1 MAQIMQV
8 DSLRS
13 PKRGRAGVS
22 ARPRRHAGLNVP
34 LLVVIVLLVSYG
46 LLVSFSATYNDPNYH
61 FIRQVGGAVVGAV
74 FMVFLWHFDC
84 RQLSGYVTVFM
95 VINIVLILM
104 PHVPLIGVTSNG
116 ALSWVRMG
124 PISFQP
130 GEFAKVT
137 VILMDASLVARYQG
151 QLNNLHNYLKALVLM
166 SVPFICILTQPDLG
180 TGMVYLFIAFIAL
193 LVGGA
198 SARYLIGTVGI
209 LLALVVLVFVT
220 DPVLD
225 SMAGHDVGLKNYQRA
240 RLLVFLDSSYDPT
253 GNGYNLQQAKIAI
266 GSGGLFGKGFM
277 NATQSTLGYLPESA
291 TDFVF
296 CVLAESFGF
305 IGALVLLGL
314 YLALMVISMRIARSS
329 TTRFGTIM
337 IMCIIGMWCFQILE
351 NIGMDCGLMPITGI
365 PLPFVSYGS
374 SFMLVN
380 FVCLGLIGSVWA
392 HNGR

>member
-1 MAQIMQV
+1 MAQMVQI
-8 DSLRS
+8 DSLRT
-13 PKRGRAGVS
+13 PQRGRSGIS
-22 ARPRRHAGLNVP
+22 AKPRRRTTVNVP
-34 LLVVIVLLVSYG
+34 FVVVIVLLVAYG
-46 LLVSFSATYNDPNYH
+46 LLVSYTATYNDADYN
-61 FIRQVGGAVVGAV
+61 FLRQVGGAAIGAV
-74 FMVFLWHFDC
+74 LMVLLWRFDY

-104 PHVPLIGVTSNG
+104 PHIPLIGVTSNG
-116 ALSWVRMG
+116 ALSWVRIG

-137 VILMDASLVARYQG
+137 VILMDASIISRYSG
-151 QLNNLHNYLKALVLM
+151 QLNNLNNYLKALGLM
-166 SVPFICILTQPDLG
+166 SVPFFCILTQPDLG

-193 LVGGA
+193 LMGGA
-198 SARYLIGTVGI
+198 SARYLIGTVAI
-209 LLALVVLVFVT
+209 LFGLVVLVFVT
-220 DPVLD
+220 DPLLD
-225 SMAGHDVGLKNYQRA
+225 SLAGQDVGLKDYQRA

-253 GNGYNLQQAKIAI
+253 GDGYNLQQAKIAI

-296 CVLAESFGF
+296 CVLAEEFGF
-305 IGALVLLGL
+305 VGAMLLLAL
-314 YLALMVISMRIARSS
+314 YLALMIISIRIARGCPD
-329 TTRFGTIM
+329 RFGM
-337 IMCIIGMWCFQILE
+337 IMVMCVVGMWCFQILE

-380 FVCLGLIGSVWA
+380 FICLGLIGSVWA
-392 HNGR
+392 HNSR